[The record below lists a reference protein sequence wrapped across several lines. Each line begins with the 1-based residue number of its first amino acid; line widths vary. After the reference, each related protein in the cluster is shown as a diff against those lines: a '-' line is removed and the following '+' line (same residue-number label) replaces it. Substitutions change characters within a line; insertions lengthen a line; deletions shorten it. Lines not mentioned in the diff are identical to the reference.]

1 MYEYLSYLSNTFR
14 QKKKRRN
21 CSQGEN
27 LRSVTFFFF
36 FSNTSLCIW
45 EFSPIHCKDNCY
57 LPHSAGKWKRPALSA
72 ERAGLML
79 LLSQI
84 CRKVADLL
92 SLPSEQEKTQWE
104 HTGTS
109 QLKSLLPGGP
119 QAGRKYSYHNSFAQ
133 CLFFS
138 PSPHWETHPCFL
150 SWCRDQEKNGKK
162 KKTAGPEAELSK
174 ALA

>member
-1 MYEYLSYLSNTFR
+1 MRNSGCMNIFLICQILTD
-14 QKKKRRN
+14 KKKKKKLFPGRKSTVSH
-21 CSQGEN
+21 C
-27 LRSVTFFFF
+27 FFLFVCLF
-36 FSNTSLCIW
+36 VFSNTSLCIW

-84 CRKVADLL
+84 CREVADLL

-150 SWCRDQEKNGKK
+150 SWCRD
-162 KKTAGPEAELSK
+162 
-174 ALA
+174 